1 MTRSTM
7 LERPH
12 RRSSAR
18 WVAVLALACLTP
30 TLTVAGALSSGSAA
44 ARGCPDTK
52 EFAVGGVGD
61 TRGQHVPGAPR
72 NATGIAYPASLAP
85 VGLTPGDV
93 SAARGE
99 HALNSQA
106 RAFRARCPE
115 SAIHVTGYSFGAL
128 VAGNVRDKWNR
139 DPKMRQ
145 NTSFTLVAD
154 PRADHGAMAKLP
166 SVIPGFTHTGPRPA
180 GDIPTSS
187 VCRAA
192 ADFVCYV
199 GNPLENPL
207 PLINGLLGYAAGDHG
222 YRRSEVSDT
231 PGEHTV
237 AGPTRVGAPA
247 DLAATDGSEAAPLLS
262 LEVNVQVN
270 LAALPDPAELEPA
283 LAVAQDLARTVAP
296 ELVPP
301 AELSLTRYMPT
312 PLRDYAPPVLA
323 GAVPEELGNVVLPP
337 LPAIREAHQSSTQ
350 QSSTQPS
357 STQPAEPDQP

>member
-1 MTRSTM
+1 MTRSTT
-7 LERPH
+7 LESPH

-18 WVAVLALACLTP
+18 WVAVLALALLAP
-30 TLTVAGALSSGSAA
+30 AATVAGTLTAGSAVA
-44 ARGCPDTK
+44 GGCPDTK

-61 TRGQHVPGAPR
+61 THGQHVPGAPR
-72 NATGIAYPASLAP
+72 DATGIVYPASLAP
-85 VGLTPGDV
+85 VGFTPGDV

-99 HALNSQA
+99 RALNSQA

-128 VAGNVRDKWNR
+128 VAGNVRDDWNR

-180 GDIPTSS
+180 GAIPTSS

-222 YRRSEVSDT
+222 YRRSEVSDV

-237 AGPTRVGAPA
+237 AGPTRVGAPV
-247 DLAATDGSEAAPLLS
+247 DLAATDGSEPAPLLS
-262 LEVNVQVN
+262 LEVTVQVN
-270 LAALPDPAELEPA
+270 LAVLPNPAELEPV
-283 LAVAQDLARTVAP
+283 LAVAQDIARTVAP

-301 AELSLTRYMPT
+301 AEVSLTRYIPT

-323 GAVPEELGNVVLPP
+323 GAVPEELGSVVLPP
-337 LPAIREAHQSSTQ
+337 LPTIREAHADETPQAAAQ
-350 QSSTQPS
+350 QTAPQKF
-357 STQPAEPDQP
+357 